1 MACPSE
7 WPALLFLPRRER
19 DQWCPYE
26 GQRCVAGIAVSSAD
40 GVRLM
45 RQNQLLIVGLVA
57 LVSLA
62 AACNAILGMDEGE
75 PFPPEAG
82 ISTGGEGGAG
92 SGTMG
97 SGTGGSCPDPKV
109 SCNGVCVDL
118 TTDPA
123 NCGECGRACNAAAK
137 EICSGHCTTREWALW
152 SVSAAPSFTAGVDT
166 VLDNVTGL
174 TWQRFVG
181 PDYYSQADA
190 EAYCATLDVDRGGWR
205 LPTRIELQSIVD
217 YSKAEPGPTIDTN
230 VFPDAPIDTFWSAS
244 SVPGNAGFAW
254 YVKFEYGDVAFYYAT
269 ETHRVR
275 CVR

>member
-1 MACPSE
+1 MQQKPV
-7 WPALLFLPRRER
+7 RT
-19 DQWCPYE
+19 
-26 GQRCVAGIAVSSAD
+26 AGMV
-40 GVRLM
+40 V
-45 RQNQLLIVGLVA
+45 LVA
-57 LVSLA
+57 LGA
-62 AACNAILGMDEGE
+62 GCNTILGMDEGE

-97 SGTGGSCPDPKV
+97 SGAGGACPSPNV

-118 TTDPA
+118 ATDPA

-152 SVSAAPSFTAGVDT
+152 SVSAAASLTAGVDT

-174 TWQRFVG
+174 TWQRFAE
-181 PDYYSQADA
+181 PESYTQADA
-190 EAYCATLDVDRGGWR
+190 ETYCAALNVDGMGWR
-205 LPTRIELQSIVD
+205 LPTVIELQSIVD

-230 VFPDAPIDTFWSAS
+230 AFPNAPNDNFWSS
-244 SVPGNAGFAW
+244 SKRPESPNSW
-254 YVKFEYGDVAFYYAT
+254 YVQFEFGDVSFYYAT
-269 ETHRVR
+269 EMHRVR